1 MIPGWP
7 AGQVAISVAL
17 LVDQADQ
24 IQKAQGSEL
33 DGDQFCELV
42 QDVCYLMADY
52 LVEGDPPKLIIAH
65 VGA

>member
-42 QDVCYLMADY
+42 QDAVSYTHLTLPTTPY
-52 LVEGDPPKLIIAH
+52 V
-65 VGA
+65 